1 MLKTVGIIQQPS
13 ISVMNNSTGAKRKK
27 NKQKISQDDVLMEF
41 ANENEYESD
50 EDDDEVDLYA
60 KSKLSYTNDE
70 SVLEWWDK
78 WSLNYPQVSLLA
90 KWLLGI
96 PASSATSE
104 RIFSSTGRV
113 LEARRQNLSG
123 DVVNDI
129 LFLRNFRN
137 I

>member
-1 MLKTVGIIQQPS
+1 MTWPASGQTQP
-13 ISVMNNSTGAKRKK
+13 NRTGPADCRYRL
-27 NKQKISQDDVLMEF
+27 QH
-41 ANENEYESD
+41 
-50 EDDDEVDLYA
+50 
-60 KSKLSYTNDE
+60 
-70 SVLEWWDK
+70 WWDK
-78 WSLNYPQVSLLA
+78 WLLNYPQVSLLA

-123 DVVNDI
+123 DAVNDI
-129 LFLRNFRN
+129 LFLRKFRN